1 MDAIGQIPAIL
12 IHGRADVSGP
22 VRIAREAHRRWPAS
36 WLRIIEGEENGG
48 NAMVDEWGRAL
59 GNMADEI
66 QRRPL

>member
-1 MDAIGQIPAIL
+1 MAGQLA
-12 IHGRADVSGP
+12 G
-22 VRIAREAHRRWPAS
+22 HRRWPAS